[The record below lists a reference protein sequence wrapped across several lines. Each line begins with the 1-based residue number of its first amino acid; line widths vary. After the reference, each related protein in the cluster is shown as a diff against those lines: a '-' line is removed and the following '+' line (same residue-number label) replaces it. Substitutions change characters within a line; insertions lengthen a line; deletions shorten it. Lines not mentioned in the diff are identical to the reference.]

1 MTNELAPTEQTMVP
15 TAGNLSDLQTQFT
28 EHQHSI
34 SDSVN
39 LCKQIGQPFTSTDP
53 AWFDISSRYF
63 GHLSG
68 ILQELEGARIC
79 IQEFERLMKRQEI
92 IS

>member
-1 MTNELAPTEQTMVP
+1 MIP
-15 TAGNLSDLQTQFT
+15 TAKNLLEFQTQFS
-28 EHQHSI
+28 EQQNSI

-39 LCKQIGQPFTSTDP
+39 LCKSIGQPFTSTDQ

-79 IQEFERLMKRQEI
+79 IQEFERLMKRQGI